1 MFIEN
6 QNTELKLILTRNIK
20 KEIVAFANTNDGRIY
35 IGINDNGEV
44 IGVQNPQKELETLS
58 GMIREG
64 IKSDLTLFTSIYIEQ
79 INGKDIIVVNVKE
92 GPNKPYYLADK
103 GLKPSGVYLRH
114 GNVTVPA
121 DEEIIK
127 KMLIEN
133 RSSSFEEE
141 LSTNQD
147 LHFEYLKSILEKQNI
162 EFNENK
168 LKTLNIIN
176 LENKYTN
183 LGLLLSD
190 ECPFSIKASIF
201 SGKDKLE
208 FSDRKEFNGSILKQ
222 AEEIFDYL
230 NLFNKVKGE
239 IIDLLRVD
247 TYDYPKY
254 ALREAIFKCNNS

>member
-44 IGVQNPQKELETLS
+44 IGVQNPQKELEALS

-127 KMLIEN
+127 KMLI
-133 RSSSFEEE
+133 
-141 LSTNQD
+141 
-147 LHFEYLKSILEKQNI
+147 LH
-162 EFNENK
+162 
-168 LKTLNIIN
+168 
-176 LENKYTN
+176 TN
-183 LGLLLSD
+183 LLLFSLMLS
-190 ECPFSIKASIF
+190 PIYFSIFIFLSIMYC
-201 SGKDKLE
+201 G
-208 FSDRKEFNGSILKQ
+208 
-222 AEEIFDYL
+222 
-230 NLFNKVKGE
+230 LFFV
-239 IIDLLRVD
+239 
-247 TYDYPKY
+247 
-254 ALREAIFKCNNS
+254 SS

>member
-44 IGVQNPQKELETLS
+44 IGVQNPQKELEALS

-176 LENKYTN
+176 LENKFNLIPLPKRPSSSLFSKLKIKFKLIGAIPLVANTLITPIKFKSQVFTLNFASTN
-183 LGLLLSD
+183 S
-190 ECPFSIKASIF
+190 CSS
-201 SGKDKLE
+201 
-208 FSDRKEFNGSILKQ
+208 
-222 AEEIFDYL
+222 
-230 NLFNKVKGE
+230 
-239 IIDLLRVD
+239 
-247 TYDYPKY
+247 
-254 ALREAIFKCNNS
+254 

>member
-79 INGKDIIVVNVKE
+79 INGKDIIVVNVKD
-92 GPNKPYYLADK
+92 GFDALRVISDK

-147 LHFEYLKSILEKQNI
+147 LHFEYLKTIKKNKIL
-162 EFNENK
+162 
-168 LKTLNIIN
+168 N
-176 LENKYTN
+176 LTKTN
-183 LGLLLSD
+183 L
-190 ECPFSIKASIF
+190 KH
-201 SGKDKLE
+201 
-208 FSDRKEFNGSILKQ
+208 
-222 AEEIFDYL
+222 
-230 NLFNKVKGE
+230 
-239 IIDLLRVD
+239 
-247 TYDYPKY
+247 
-254 ALREAIFKCNNS
+254 